1 MQTLCEH
8 LFSAKVIYQSRAMN
22 ALINMVLI
30 TNDREITIHVYS
42 KTADVNLY
50 HVTKFSPYFPFTL
63 YYFYTKRSS
72 FIPVLTIWIF
82 RDCFYLLI
90 FYSEKFST
98 WVWRLPFAVN
108 VNLNLSNLS
117 WLFFAKR
124 DFNFIGTALLGNAR
138 HQRKAETRICIY
150 SRALAREARQRST
163 MDKKMK

>member
-8 LFSAKVIYQSRAMN
+8 LFSAKVIYQSRA
-22 ALINMVLI
+22 
-30 TNDREITIHVYS
+30 TNDREITFHVYS

-63 YYFYTKRSS
+63 YCFYTKISS
-72 FIPVLTIWIF
+72 FMPVLTIGIV

-124 DFNFIGTALLGNAR
+124 DYNFIGTALLGNAR
-138 HQRKAETRICIY
+138 HLRKAETRICIY